1 VLVAEV
7 VAAAAEPE
15 EEEEEEEEGEEAV
28 LATLAEDEEVD
39 ILPEDTPVDWL
50 DTPDVLDP
58 AVLVT
63 EPEAAAALTLETE
76 AELYNDSLLA
86 LLEAL
91 ILLMTSATVLAAVP
105 LAVKGVA
112 EPARQV
118 VISKPTLMPV
128 RPSFWQQ
135 VRSLRAD
142 APELPELPTMDPLQQ
157 YDVSLPLSPST

>member
-1 VLVAEV
+1 MFQRSIVIIPTPPVLEAEV

-15 EEEEEEEEGEEAV
+15 EEEEVV
-28 LATLAEDEEVD
+28 LAALGEDEERDDEPDEEVD
-39 ILPEDTPVDWL
+39 ALPDETAVDPL
-50 DTPDVLDP
+50 DEPDVPDP

-63 EPEAAAALTLETE
+63 DAELEAAAALALETE

-105 LAVKGVA
+105 LAVRGVA

-118 VISKPTLMPV
+118 VTSRPILMPV
-128 RPSFWQQ
+128 RPS
-135 VRSLRAD
+135 S
-142 APELPELPTMDPLQQ
+142 
-157 YDVSLPLSPST
+157 

>member
-15 EEEEEEEEGEEAV
+15 EDEEEEEAV
-28 LATLAEDEEVD
+28 LATLAEDDEPDEEVE
-39 ILPEDTPVDWL
+39 ILPEDTPIDWL
-50 DTPDVLDP
+50 DTADVLDP

-63 EPEAAAALTLETE
+63 EPEVAAALALETE

-118 VISKPTLMPV
+118 VMSKPTLMPV

>member
-1 VLVAEV
+1 MPTPPVLAAEV

-15 EEEEEEEEGEEAV
+15 EEAAV
-28 LATLAEDEEVD
+28 LAALAEDEEPDEEVD
-39 ILPEDTPVDWL
+39 ILPEEDVVEPL

-63 EPEAAAALTLETE
+63 EAEPAAALALEAE
-76 AELYNDSLLA
+76 AELYSDSLLA

-91 ILLMTSATVLAAVP
+91 ILFMTSATELAAVP
-105 LAVKGVA
+105 LAVRSVA

-128 RPSFWQQ
+128 RPSF
-135 VRSLRAD
+135 
-142 APELPELPTMDPLQQ
+142 
-157 YDVSLPLSPST
+157 

>member
-1 VLVAEV
+1 MPTPPVLAAEV

-15 EEEEEEEEGEEAV
+15 EEAAV
-28 LATLAEDEEVD
+28 LAALAEDEEPDEEVD
-39 ILPEDTPVDWL
+39 ILPEEDVVEPL

-58 AVLVT
+58 VVLVT
-63 EPEAAAALTLETE
+63 EAEPAAALALEAE

-91 ILLMTSATVLAAVP
+91 ILLMTSATELAAVP
-105 LAVKGVA
+105 LAVRGVA

-128 RPSFWQQ
+128 RPS
-135 VRSLRAD
+135 S
-142 APELPELPTMDPLQQ
+142 
-157 YDVSLPLSPST
+157 